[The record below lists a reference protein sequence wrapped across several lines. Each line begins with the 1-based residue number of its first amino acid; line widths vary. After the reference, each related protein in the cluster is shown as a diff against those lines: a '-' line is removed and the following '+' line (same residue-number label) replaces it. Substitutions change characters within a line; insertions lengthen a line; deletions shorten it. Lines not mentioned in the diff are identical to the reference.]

1 MQGSIKHLLHKIE
14 SIELIEHVLEDMNDM
29 LPESKQIDISVSD
42 CLKNMDS
49 LQIVNM
55 IVALEEKI
63 EEDFNKIVIFSLDG
77 EENEASFLDSI
88 CALSCGILP

>member
-1 MQGSIKHLLHKIE
+1 MNKIE

-88 CALSCGILP
+88 DALSDFILKNINL

>member
-1 MQGSIKHLLHKIE
+1 MNKIE
-14 SIELIEHVLEDMNDM
+14 SIELIKHVLEDMNDM

-88 CALSCGILP
+88 DALSDFILKNINL